1 MLLDARICALIVG
14 LAAHA
19 SCGAEPRT
27 APPGHVGASAAAAAA
42 TAGAR
47 SEPRRSVAA
56 SEEREGRAPAAGHR
70 RLRGPPTVLEPWD
83 VNTTSSQR
91 GGAGAEAR
99 GDGDVHAGG
108 RRRLSSS
115 DDERRVPVVDRV
127 ARSDPH
133 PYLGKVFAT
142 TVISEEG
149 ERRNEDWRRTVD
161 RWKGDP
167 SGFQMEIARRNSRR
181 RFAVAERHNL
191 RPHALREA
199 AGRRKTSRDS
209 RWGK

>member
-1 MLLDARICALIVG
+1 MLLDAKICVLIIG
-14 LAAHA
+14 LAARA

-27 APPGHVGASAAAAAA
+27 APSAHVDASAAAAAA
-42 TAGAR
+42 AAGAR
-47 SEPRRSVAA
+47 SEPRRSVADA
-56 SEEREGRAPAAGHR
+56 LEEREGRPPAAGHR
-70 RLRGPPTVLEPWD
+70 RLRGPPTVPQPWD

-91 GGAGAEAR
+91 GGVGVEAR
-99 GDGDVHAGG
+99 GDGDGHVGG

-115 DDERRVPVVDRV
+115 DEERRVPVVDRV

-133 PYLGKVFAT
+133 PFLGKVFAT
-142 TVISEEG
+142 TMISEEG
-149 ERRNEDWRRTVD
+149 ERRNEEWRRTVE
-161 RWKGDP
+161 RREGDP

-199 AGRRKTSRDS
+199 AGRQTRRDS